1 MCGLRKG
8 AENVCI
14 LSRLIAS
21 LKSDISARL
30 RAILETFLTVLIKI
44 QVVTSQ
50 NYRMAYLPAHTK
62 ADME

>member
-8 AENVCI
+8 GENVCI

-30 RAILETFLTVLIKI
+30 RAILETFLAVLMKI
-44 QVVTSQ
+44 QVVC
-50 NYRMAYLPAHTK
+50 YITK
-62 ADME
+62 LYDGISACTHQS